1 LLLVL
6 CFLVWS
12 WCSFCSL
19 FSAERSAYDD

>member
-6 CFLVWS
+6 CFLLWS

-19 FSAERSAYDD
+19 FSAGRSACDD